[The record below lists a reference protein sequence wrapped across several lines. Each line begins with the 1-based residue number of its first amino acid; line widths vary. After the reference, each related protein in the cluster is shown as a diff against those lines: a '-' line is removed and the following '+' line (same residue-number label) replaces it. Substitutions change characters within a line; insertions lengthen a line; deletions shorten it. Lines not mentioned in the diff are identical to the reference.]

1 MELPEFLHDLT
12 GDGDRP
18 SLTYANEIFSMLEV
32 VKVKKKQ
39 ILLHLGEVCDNIY
52 FIKSGIL
59 KGSIIDEKGEMHTI
73 RFVADNDVMTSMYSF
88 IDQTPSNLQIS
99 CVEAGEVMCFKYQ
112 DFEYMNKLYPGLS
125 PAFHKLMLQRY
136 HNMLDEK
143 ARMITRDA
151 TERYLKFMERFSEI
165 EERLP
170 LKDIASYLGIRQQSL
185 SRLRN
190 KIADEEYDFN

>member
-18 SLTYANEIFSMLEV
+18 SLKYANEIFSMLESV
-32 VKVKKKQ
+32 HVRKKE
-39 ILLHLGEVCDNIY
+39 ILLHLGEVCDNIF

-59 KGSIIDEKGEMHTI
+59 KGSIIDEFGEMHTI
-73 RFVADNDVMTSMYSF
+73 RFVAENDVMTSMYSF
-88 IDQTPSNLQIS
+88 VDQTPSNLQIQ
-99 CVEAGEVMCFKYQ
+99 CVENAEVLCFKFQ
-112 DFEYMNKLYPGLS
+112 DFEYMTKLYPGLS
-125 PAFHKLMLQRY
+125 PAFHKLMLKRY

-143 ARMITRDA
+143 ARMISRDA
-151 TERYLKFMERFSEI
+151 TTRYLKFMERYQDI

-185 SRLRN
+185 SRLRS
-190 KIADEEYDFN
+190 KMEQEAFGE